1 MGRPEMPTPP
11 DGHDRF
17 VEETRDLN
25 EQISELTRAVQ
36 RVARVG
42 EDYLRRASERTPG
55 PLSIRYPPLDTIDP
69 PRMPRNLSWHERM
82 REKRVSLPTATGWSV
97 LGFAVVEL
105 GRLLIEGRLK
115 LW

>member
-1 MGRPEMPTPP
+1 MARPELPTPP

-17 VEETRDLN
+17 VEETKELN
-25 EQISELTRAVQ
+25 DQIAELTRGVQ
-36 RVARVG
+36 RLARVG
-42 EDYLRRASERTPG
+42 EDYVRRLSDRAPQ
-55 PLSIRYPPLDTIDP
+55 PVSIRYPLDTIDP

-82 REKRVSLPTATGWSV
+82 RGKRVSLPAATGWSV
-97 LGFAVVEL
+97 AGFAAIEL